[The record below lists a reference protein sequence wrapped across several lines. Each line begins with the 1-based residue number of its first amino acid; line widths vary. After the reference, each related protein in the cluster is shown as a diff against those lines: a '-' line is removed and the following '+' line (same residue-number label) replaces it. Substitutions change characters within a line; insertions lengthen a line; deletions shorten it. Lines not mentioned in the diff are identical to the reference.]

1 MTAAVSESS
10 WYTWISP
17 HFFSDTIPSDSSLRK
32 NDLIDFG
39 PNKKILIG
47 HNVAFD
53 RTRVKQEYELK
64 SENIFIDTMSL
75 HNSLHGVSS
84 KQLLLKKKS
93 ESSKLKGRYSKS
105 LTPAGKVT
113 NKLSTLIMLKMAER
127 S

>member
-1 MTAAVSESS
+1 MTAAVSESF

-17 HFFSDTIPSDSSLRK
+17 HFFSNTLPSDTSLRK

-39 PNKKILIG
+39 PKKKILIG

-64 SENIFIDTMSL
+64 SQNIFIDTMSL

-84 KQLLLKKKS
+84 KQILLKKKS
-93 ESSKLKGRYSKS
+93 KSSKLKGRYSIYLMIFTQKF
-105 LTPAGKVT
+105 
-113 NKLSTLIMLKMAER
+113 
-127 S
+127 